1 LFIGFPQSYIQSPQT
16 SPSRLESDATKR
28 IRLNHLNPAA
38 KEKLPEILTDVRLV
52 HPAEL
57 GSAMDASEDL
67 AMPPFSNR
75 HRMVSHGGSPKSPQ
89 VSILKLSNFG

>member
-28 IRLNHLNPAA
+28 IRLNHLNHLNPAA

-57 GSAMDASEDL
+57 GSAMDSSEDL
-67 AMPPFSNR
+67 AMPPFSK
-75 HRMVSHGGSPKSPQ
+75 PP
-89 VSILKLSNFG
+89 